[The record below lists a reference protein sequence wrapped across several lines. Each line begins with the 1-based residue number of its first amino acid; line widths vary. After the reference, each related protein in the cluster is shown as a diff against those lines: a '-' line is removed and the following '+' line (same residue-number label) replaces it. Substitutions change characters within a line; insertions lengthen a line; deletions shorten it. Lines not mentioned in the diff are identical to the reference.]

1 MIMPKNFSR
10 LMKSQTSSGRSR
22 NSQLIFHSSSIAH
35 SASTWP
41 LRNAFSSALTLSA
54 MVRKKSSGGP
64 PHLEPGLRPDFKK
77 VAPAAGADD
86 RARQRGLI
94 AAVLDHGLVD
104 VDGDDLAEG
113 EPGLHLLAIG
123 ALQLDD
129 LRHLAFERDRAF
141 RDPGTLTRL
150 LGAAV
155 SPEILNSL
163 TSWATWAAVAF
174 ICCAKSI
181 VPS

>member
-1 MIMPKNFSR
+1 MLRIGVLPSR
-10 LMKSQTSSGRSR
+10 TAAAGR
-22 NSQLIFHSSSIAH
+22 LC
-35 SASTWP
+35 P
-41 LRNAFSSALTLSA
+41 LPARAGRGRRAAES
-54 MVRKKSSGGP
+54 VRP
-64 PHLEPGLRPDFKK
+64 PHLEHGLRPDFKI

-86 RARQRGLI
+86 RTRQRGLVD
-94 AAVLDHGLVD
+94 AVLDHGLVD

-113 EPGLHLLAIG
+113 EPGLHLRAIG

-129 LRHLAFERDRAF
+129 H
-141 RDPGTLTRL
+141 TLTRL

-174 ICCAKSI
+174 ICCAKSMVARFQTNSPVSWMLATLSFQEVEENPMI
-181 VPS
+181 GGV